1 MNSKL
6 QIQMLPPQQ
15 LTPNPWNSNV
25 VSPANEA
32 KLEESIKRHGM
43 FKPVIV
49 REMEDGSLQIIGG
62 QHRAQAAQRMGV
74 ENIPVVNLGRISEKK
89 AKEVGLL
96 DNGRYGSDNTLQLA
110 ELLEELGTPDELA
123 VFMPFSE
130 TELTSIF
137 SSVNISLD
145 DLDIDGSDDDD
156 DAVMP
161 KSKPTQTHQVMRF
174 KVPIDD
180 VDDITDLIEK
190 TMKQQKFTESDSLTN
205 AGDALVFLLQQLKEE
220 EE

>member
-1 MNSKL
+1 MG
-6 QIQMLPPQQ
+6 
-15 LTPNPWNSNV
+15 
-25 VSPANEA
+25 A
-32 KLEESIKRHGM
+32 ES
-43 FKPVIV
+43 
-49 REMEDGSLQIIGG
+49 
-62 QHRAQAAQRMGV
+62 
-74 ENIPVVNLGRISEKK
+74 IPVVNLGRISEKK

-96 DNGRYGSDNTLQLA
+96 DNGRFGSDNTLQLA

-220 EE
+220 E